1 MKLLVAAGLAILLAG
16 CGSGG
21 EAPVQARPYEDPGY
35 TESGEYTLYY
45 AANPTTELPVE
56 VLRAHGVAASQ
67 RRILVSVSLVRREG
81 VMAPRPARATIA
93 VAVRT
98 LIGEPV
104 ALQVRE
110 VYAAG
115 TPSYV
120 AEFDARN
127 REPYL
132 FEVTA
137 RAAGDAPVTARFQRE
152 FWLE

>member
-1 MKLLVAAGLAILLAG
+1 MKPLAAGCLILLAG

-21 EAPVQARPYEDPGY
+21 EAPVEARPFEDPGY

-45 AANPTTELPVE
+45 AANPTTDLPAE
-56 VLRAHGVAASQ
+56 VLQAHGVAPSQ
-67 RRILVSVSLVRREG
+67 RRILVSAALVRRDG
-81 VMAPRPARATIA
+81 AAAPRPERATVA

-120 AEFDARN
+120 AEFDARD

-137 RAAGDAPVTARFQRE
+137 RAAGDALVTARFQRE

>member
-1 MKLLVAAGLAILLAG
+1 MRPLAAGLALLLAG

-21 EAPVQARPYEDPGY
+21 EAPVQARPFEDPGY
-35 TESGEYTLYY
+35 ASSGAYTLYY
-45 AANPTTELPVE
+45 AANPTTDLPVE
-56 VLRAHGVAASQ
+56 VLRAHGVTPSQ
-67 RRILVSVSLVRREG
+67 RRILVSVSLVRRDG
-81 VMAPRPARATIA
+81 ADAPRPARAVVV

-104 ALQVRE
+104 SLRVRE
-110 VYAAG
+110 FDAAG

-120 AEFDARN
+120 AAFDARN